1 MNPPPG
7 VAFKHTAPRFRITLT
22 VCYAR
27 ISVTAVPHTE
37 ARAFGKGAPVSIQTW
52 SDTIRVAELQDDPAF
67 TDDVVSLT
75 EHIEASSVFDIVLD
89 FRGVNYLNS
98 SNIAKLLRLR
108 KAVILKGRR
117 LVLCNVG
124 TQVWSMFLV
133 TGLEKVFEFADNV
146 DTALLGVQLAGGAV
160 ESE

>member
-1 MNPPPG
+1 M
-7 VAFKHTAPRFRITLT
+7 
-22 VCYAR
+22 
-27 ISVTAVPHTE
+27 
-37 ARAFGKGAPVSIQTW
+37 SIQTW

-146 DTALLGVQLAGGAV
+146 DTALLGVQLAGDAV
-160 ESE
+160 EQD